1 MTLSCPGDVE
11 KEGEVRAES
20 IRFKSV
26 VYKSEKAICGKLEG
40 LKFIRSERGGHTKN
54 YSDIELMGI
63 LSDYFKYNSY
73 ITRLELERVC
83 GMTRSTAYRRIKS
96 WMARNM
102 LEKVVGIDAYRP
114 VPEYLEFHVNP
125 LIISG
130 LTCCWCESTFM
141 NYFTPQLS
149 GLLRSWVLE

>member
-1 MTLSCPGDVE
+1 MCAYRRYRLFPDDIIVSGRCG
-11 KEGEVRAES
+11 EGRRGAGG
-20 IRFKSV
+20 IHPFKSV
-26 VYKSEKAICGKLEG
+26 VYKPEKAICGKLEG

-114 VPEYLEFHVNP
+114 VPGVFRV
-125 LIISG
+125 S
-130 LTCCWCESTFM
+130 
-141 NYFTPQLS
+141 
-149 GLLRSWVLE
+149 R

>member
-1 MTLSCPGDVE
+1 M
-11 KEGEVRAES
+11 
-20 IRFKSV
+20 
-26 VYKSEKAICGKLEG
+26 YKPEKAICGKLEG

-114 VPEYLEFHVNP
+114 VPGVFRV
-125 LIISG
+125 S
-130 LTCCWCESTFM
+130 
-141 NYFTPQLS
+141 
-149 GLLRSWVLE
+149 R